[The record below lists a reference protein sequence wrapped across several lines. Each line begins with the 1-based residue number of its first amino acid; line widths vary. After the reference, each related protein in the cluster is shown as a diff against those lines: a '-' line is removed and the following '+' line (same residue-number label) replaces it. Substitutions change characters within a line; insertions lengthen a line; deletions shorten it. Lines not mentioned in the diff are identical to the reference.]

1 MAAATNGG
9 LAAGFAMIE
18 DDLRARLAVP
28 ISTHTEKPIENAE
41 SATLIRLTN
50 FSSKKAY
57 VRHLLSV

>member
-28 ISTHTEKPIENAE
+28 VEPSISE
-41 SATLIRLTN
+41 R
-50 FSSKKAY
+50 
-57 VRHLLSV
+57 R